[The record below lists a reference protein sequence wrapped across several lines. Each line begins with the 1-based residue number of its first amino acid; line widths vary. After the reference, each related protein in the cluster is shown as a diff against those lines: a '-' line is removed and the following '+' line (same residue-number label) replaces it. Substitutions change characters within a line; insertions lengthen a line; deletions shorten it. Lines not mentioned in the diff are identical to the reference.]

1 MVSAMQHYSEHL
13 DGKPLKLIALN
24 LIVTP
29 EYLAHVTRRMPEAI
43 VYALRVDR
51 GLSRPEVLA
60 AVPGEHWADERGL
73 NEKQYIVPG
82 AGGVG
87 EVLNNAWI

>member
-1 MVSAMQHYSEHL
+1 M
-13 DGKPLKLIALN
+13 N

-29 EYLAHVTRRMPEAI
+29 EFLRRVTTDVPDAI

-51 GLSRPEVLA
+51 GLSAPDVRA
-60 AVPGEHWADERGL
+60 SVPGERWDEERGL
-73 NEKQYIVPG
+73 NDSQYIVPG

-87 EVLNNAWI
+87 EVLNNAWV